1 MTPPASDDPYAG
13 QVWDDLA
20 EIMRLEA
27 SAGADNGVRIIAI
40 GANAGKIANDYM
52 ALMIGRGTP
61 SDLLG
66 SIVYL
71 IASAFIAMRDYCPD
85 VRDQF
90 EIRLKE
96 LRVMF
101 ENGA

>member
-1 MTPPASDDPYAG
+1 MTPPATDDPYAG

-27 SAGADNGVRIIAI
+27 SSGADNSVRIIAI
-40 GANAGKIANDYM
+40 AANAGKIANDYM
-52 ALMIGRGTP
+52 AMMIGRGTP
-61 SDLLG
+61 SDLSG

-101 ENGA
+101 ENEA